1 MSKKLGNI
9 PTQKKMSEEQEQTF
23 TNGINKGRKLE
34 REKMK
39 AEKLNKKIHREFT
52 IDEFDE
58 FTMELQSLG
67 ASHERGNIIE
77 ELKRRRK
84 HLFEAQQAMGSPGG
98 EPQAVMLNYV
108 MGMSMAI
115 RFIEQ
120 LPDWEDNC
128 GCSECG
134 AI

>member
-1 MSKKLGNI
+1 MVANEKRLKELNRASKKAR
-9 PTQKKMSEEQEQTF
+9 KKVAKNSPKRVVYRDF
-23 TNGINKGRKLE
+23 TL
-34 REKMK
+34 
-39 AEKLNKKIHREFT
+39 
-52 IDEFDE
+52 DEFDE

-77 ELKRRRK
+77 ELERRRK

-108 MGMSMAI
+108 MGISMAI
-115 RFIEQ
+115 SFIEQ